1 MSDKKIAVP
10 GYAQKVFYDGGIE
23 YRNFSPDLVGLQ
35 LASNGGTPLFTMG
48 SFSITTNMEPKANK
62 IFSTRNFSSFISL
75 TDLNL
80 SLEQANTLLRN
91 NNGVFLNSDK
101 TKIKNYARFGSFT
114 EFLRVSLE
122 NIITTWPASL
132 YCTPINNV
140 SINVGYTFE
149 NYYYD
154 SITEQASFKV
164 NTSFIDNKFGLNYM
178 TNGKIIDTFNA
189 TNDLRNMVIN
199 YESYVVFVDDF
210 EYSILNFQGSNTLLN
225 DYIYLTVKGNPFTA
239 ATGYTNYHIKP
250 NEIECEKF
258 FNNLPDFETY
268 LLNRLISPKFTASFD
283 YVSQSEDGFNIHTS
297 TDVTWPISDGYNID
311 FSTTSY
317 EAYVNSLL
325 EIATNS
331 DLTESDLMYRF
342 LVSESI
348 SDFDT
353 TPVHL
358 SYLQQDTSGQ
368 KMSKVLRIYGRNLD
382 DINTYIYG
390 IENANTVTYD
400 KLDNMPDLY
409 IKNLA
414 KVLGWELIS
423 SVVETNLLSNY
434 LKPFK
439 TSYSGYSVGLTP
451 VEADIEL
458 WRRLILNTPWLWKSK
473 GARKSV
479 EFLLNFVGI
488 PEGLIEF
495 NEYIYKADGPIDID
509 LFQKAL
515 VANNL
520 DTNLLTYPIDSN
532 GYPSPL
538 PDTPSMYYQ
547 GKGLWYRETG
557 GANASLDILGGN
569 NPHVGP
575 YDGGNTYINQFRTL
589 IPNFSA
595 ITLTSETIT
604 TESTKLFSNYKSGE
618 ITSYVGDVYVTATNT
633 NGSSLNDCTVIQ
645 SSIIPDPMPSPILN
659 DCGCPCEGEDE
670 SLSICLSIKDVPTIT
685 TTTQDCKNITKTTLS
700 ESGYYIFTQTLYD
713 VNNNQVNFETEF
725 ASQECCKKIA
735 NGLPNYYNEVVDG
748 VVVNSGYFCCAPE
761 RKNCGCIVSC
771 NWVVIDKTILLPVYP
786 INVTGPQSEYLQFTR
801 PDGTTALVTSDGSH
815 CLAVLNTFITPTP
828 NITDP
833 LTGEIGVGCKLNSAG
848 IADLNSGS
856 KSAIINTYLDRYN
869 GKTECC

>member
-1 MSDKKIAVP
+1 MSNKKIVIP
-10 GYAQKVFYDGGIE
+10 GYAQKVFYEGGIE

-48 SFSITTNMEPKANK
+48 SFSITTNMEPKVDK
-62 IFSTRNFSSFISL
+62 IFSTRNFSNFISL

-91 NNGVFLNSDK
+91 NNGVILNSDK

-140 SINVGYTFE
+140 SRNVGYTFE
-149 NYYYD
+149 NYNYN
-154 SITEQASFKV
+154 SITEEASFRV

-178 TNGKIIDTFNA
+178 TNGEIINTFNA
-189 TNDLRNMVIN
+189 TNDLRNIVIN
-199 YESYVVFVDDF
+199 YESYVVFVGEI
-210 EYSILNFQGSNTLLN
+210 EYPILNFQGSDTLFN
-225 DYIYLTVKGNPFTA
+225 DYIYLTIKGNPFTA
-239 ATGYTNYHIKP
+239 TTGYTNYHIKP

-258 FNNLPDFETY
+258 FNGLPDFETY
-268 LLNRLISPKFTASFD
+268 LLNRLISPKFTATFD
-283 YVSQSEDGFNIHTS
+283 YMSQSEDGFNIYIS
-297 TDVTWPISDGYNID
+297 TDVTWPINDGYNID

-317 EAYVNSLL
+317 EAYVNSLI

-353 TPVHL
+353 VPVHL

-409 IKNLA
+409 LKNLA

-423 SVVETNLLSNY
+423 SVVEIDLLSNY
-434 LKPFK
+434 VKPSK
-439 TSYSGYSVGLTP
+439 TSYSGHSVGLTP

-473 GARKSV
+473 GARKSI

-488 PEGLIEF
+488 PKGLVEF
-495 NEYIYKADGPIDID
+495 NEYIYKADGAIDID

-515 VANNL
+515 AANNL
-520 DTNLLTYPIDSN
+520 DTDLSIYPINQD
-532 GYPSPL
+532 GYPAPL
-538 PDTPSMYYQ
+538 PDTSTMYYQ

-557 GANASLDILGGN
+557 GANATIDILGGN

-575 YDGGNTYINQFRTL
+575 YDGGSTYINQFRVL
-589 IPNFSA
+589 IPDFSA
-595 ITLTSETIT
+595 VTITSETVT
-604 TESTKLFSNYKSGE
+604 TNSSKLFSNYNSGE
-618 ITSYVGDVYVTATNT
+618 ITNYGGNVYVTATNT
-633 NGSSLNDCTVIQ
+633 NGSSLNDCIVLQSTV
-645 SSIIPDPMPSPILN
+645 IPDPMPTPVLN
-659 DCGCPCEGEDE
+659 DCGCPNDGDDD
-670 SLSICLSIKDVPTIT
+670 SLSICVSLKKVPQTE
-685 TTTQDCKNITKTTLS
+685 DCKKIVGTTLNDL
-700 ESGYYIFTQTLYD
+700 GYVIFTLMTNDAIGTPISYQ
-713 VNNNQVNFETEF
+713 TEF
-725 ASQECCKKIA
+725 VSQECCKTKAGGI
-735 NGLPNYYNEVVDG
+735 PNYYNEVVDG
-748 VVVNSGYFCCAPE
+748 IVVNSGYFCCSPTIP
-761 RKNCGCIVSC
+761 KCGCFISC
-771 NWVVIDKTILLPVYP
+771 NWRLQSQPIMLPVYP
-786 INVTGPQSEYLQFTR
+786 ANVTGPQSSYLQFNR
-801 PDGTTALVTSDGSH
+801 PEGTTAVVTSDGSH
-815 CLAVLNTFITPTP
+815 CLGSLNTFIIPTP
-828 NITDP
+828 NVTDS
-833 LTGEIGVGCKLNSAG
+833 LTGEIGVGCKLTSAG
-848 IADLNSGS
+848 IADLNLGNTS
-856 KSAIINTYLDRYN
+856 IIYSTYLSRYE
-869 GKTECC
+869 GRIECC